1 MQFKIGRILAA
12 MLCLGAAAQQAGA
25 ATVYE
30 KDGAALDI
38 FGRVDASYMNDHAAR
53 SLRGNMRSTGVDNSI
68 MNTAR
73 FGISGRSKI
82 SQSAYAIGMA
92 EWHMPFNSGSSAQA
106 RYMFAGINAQQ
117 YGTLIAGRGNDAYA
131 AVAGATDIFDMLDG
145 ETNDYYIFGDT
156 VPGQIMY
163 SLSAMGWDARVSV
176 QTAVENVNEVF
187 DIDSGAAFSI
197 ATRFKS
203 GISFAYGA
211 SYTDFSY
218 EEAPGDQV
226 EFFGGM
232 FRRGQKAATDESDAQ
247 YGLGHHPS
255 YKVNKGIAI
264 SYGNLGDGLYIAAL
278 YNVTRYKG
286 LPHHI
291 YDYELAASYA
301 FASGIELKA
310 GYGVQLYRDAA
321 AIEDLTLG
329 VAWNPVPA
337 FKIYAEG
344 QFDLGARPERLYGDQ
359 WIADRALGESRF
371 SAGMRYMF

>member
-1 MQFKIGRILAA
+1 MKINTSRIFAA
-12 MLCLGAAAQQAGA
+12 MLCAALAAPASMA

-30 KDGAALDI
+30 KDGTALDI
-38 FGRVDASYMNDHAAR
+38 FGRVDVSYMNDHAAR
-53 SLRGNMRSTGVDNSI
+53 SLRGNMRTTGVDNSV

-82 SQSAYAIGMA
+82 SDSVYGIGMA
-92 EWHMPFNSGSSAQA
+92 EWDMPFNSGSSTSA
-106 RYMFAGINAQQ
+106 RYMFAGVNAQQ

-131 AVAGATDIFDMLDG
+131 AVAGVTDIFDMLDG

-163 SLSAMGWDARVSV
+163 TLSALGWDARISV

-187 DIDSGAAFSI
+187 DIDSGAAFSV

-203 GISFAYGA
+203 GLSIAYGA
-211 SYTDFSY
+211 SFTDFSY
-218 EEAPGDQV
+218 EEAPGDMTA
-226 EFFGGM
+226 FFGGM
-232 FRRGQKAATDESDAQ
+232 FRRAQKAGDSQSDAD
-247 YGLGHHPS
+247 YGLDHHPS

-264 SYGNLGDGLYIAAL
+264 SWGSLGDGLYIGAL

-291 YDYELAASYA
+291 YDYELAVDYA
-301 FASGIELKA
+301 FDSGIELKA
-310 GYGVQLYRDAA
+310 AYGAQMYRGGA
-321 AIEDLTLG
+321 AIEDLTVG

-344 QFDLGARPERLYGDQ
+344 QFDLGADPERLYGDS

>member
-1 MQFKIGRILAA
+1 MRIASGRICAA
-12 MLCLGAAAQQAGA
+12 MLCLGIASPAALS
-25 ATVYE
+25 ATVYD
-30 KDGAALDI
+30 KDGTALDI
-38 FGRVDASYMNDHAAR
+38 FGRVDASYMNDHATR

-73 FGISGRSKI
+73 LGISGRSKI
-82 SQSAYAIGMA
+82 SQSVYGIGMA
-92 EWHMPFNSGSSAQA
+92 EWDMPFSSGSPAQA
-106 RYMFAGINAQQ
+106 RYMFAGVNAQQ

-131 AVAGATDIFDMLDG
+131 AVAGVTDIFDMLDG

-163 SLSAMGWDARVSV
+163 SLSALGWDARVSV

-187 DIDSGAAFSI
+187 DIDSGAAFSV

-203 GISFAYGA
+203 GISVAYGA

-232 FRRGQKAATDESDAQ
+232 YRRGQKAGGAQSDSE
-247 YGLGHHPS
+247 YGLSHHPS
-255 YKVNKGIAI
+255 YKVNKGIAV
-264 SYGNLGDGLYIAAL
+264 SYGNLGDGLYVAAL

-286 LPHHI
+286 LPHHV
-291 YDYELAASYA
+291 YDYELAVDYA
-301 FASGIELKA
+301 FSSGIELKA
-310 GYGVQLYRDAA
+310 AYGAQLYRDAA
-321 AIEDLTLG
+321 AIEDLTVG
-329 VAWNPVPA
+329 IAWNPVPA

-344 QFDLGARPERLYGDQ
+344 QFDLGARPERLYGDK
-359 WIADRALGESRF
+359 WIEDRALGESRF

>member
-1 MQFKIGRILAA
+1 MQLKFARIFAA
-12 MLCLGAAAQQAGA
+12 MLGAVLAAHGALA
-25 ATVYE
+25 ATVYD
-30 KDGAALDI
+30 KDGTALDI

-53 SLRGNMRSTGVDNSI
+53 SLRGNMRTTGVDNSV

-73 FGISGRSKI
+73 LGISGRSKL
-82 SQSAYAIGMA
+82 SQSVYGIGMA
-92 EWHMPFNSGSSAQA
+92 EWDMPFNSGSTAQA
-106 RYMFAGINAQQ
+106 RYMFAGVNAQQ

-163 SLSAMGWDARVSV
+163 SLSALGWDARISV

-203 GISFAYGA
+203 GVSFAYGA

-218 EEAPGDQV
+218 EEARGDQV

-232 FRRGQKAATDESDAQ
+232 FRRAQKAGDGESDAE
-247 YGLGHHPS
+247 YGLTHHPS

-264 SYGNLGDGLYIAAL
+264 SYGNLGDGLYVAAL

-291 YDYELAASYA
+291 YDYELAADYA
-301 FASGIELKA
+301 FASGIDLKA
-310 GYGVQLYRDAA
+310 AYGVQLYRDAA
-321 AIEDLTLG
+321 AIEDLTVG

-371 SAGMRYMF
+371 CAGMRYMF